1 MRHIIT
7 SLLPLTQRV
16 CHSSTINTDRV
27 LVKGQQMAITKE
39 NARRMMLITSSANL
53 SDEDFPFFRNH
64 ITSFSEWLVSE
75 AINDLVRLGVDK
87 DLASSMLNTISH
99 ISSMAGATNL
109 FDYGV
114 SATIFEENG
123 LRDA

>member
-1 MRHIIT
+1 
-7 SLLPLTQRV
+7 
-16 CHSSTINTDRV
+16 
-27 LVKGQQMAITKE
+27 MAITKE
-39 NARRMMLITSSANL
+39 NARRMMLITSSAEL
-53 SDEDFPFFRNH
+53 SNEDFPFFRNH

>member
-1 MRHIIT
+1 M
-7 SLLPLTQRV
+7 LLLSAQGAL
-16 CHSSTINTDRV
+16 D
-27 LVKGQQMAITKE
+27 KGQQMAITRE
-39 NARRMMLITSSANL
+39 NALRMMSITSSANL

-64 ITSFSEWLVSE
+64 ISSFNEWLVE
-75 AINDLVRLGVDK
+75 QGINDLVRLGIDR

-114 SATIFEENG
+114 TATIFEQNG
-123 LRDA
+123 LTDNA